1 MLHKSMKLGIYVQKL
16 ELACEVYLI
25 VTLSAVFCLRFLV
38 LSATALVASLSV
50 LESATEIP
58 PLVVL

>member
-1 MLHKSMKLGIYVQKL
+1 MKLGIYVQKL

-25 VTLSAVFCLRFLV
+25 VTLSVVFCLRFLV